1 MNNSNA
7 MERLYNGLIKE
18 NPTFVLMLGMCPGLP
33 SEPSRMPLCPPSWP
47 HSDLGGNHI
56 GNERFGHGADYYGG
70 TGIEQYDDFHAAE
83 YYSG

>member
-7 MERLYNGLIKE
+7 MERLYNGLIK
-18 NPTFVLMLGMCPGLP
+18 
-33 SEPSRMPLCPPSWP
+33 
-47 HSDLGGNHI
+47 
-56 GNERFGHGADYYGG
+56 DYYGG